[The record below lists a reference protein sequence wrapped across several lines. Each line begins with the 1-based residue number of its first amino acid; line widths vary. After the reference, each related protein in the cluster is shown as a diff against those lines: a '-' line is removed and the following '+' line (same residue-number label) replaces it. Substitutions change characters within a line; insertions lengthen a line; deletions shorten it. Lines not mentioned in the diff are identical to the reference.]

1 MGGKMSRIRI
11 AATLATVL
19 MGQLI
24 LSGASASGQRSIDNL
39 LEQRIT
45 LHIKQGTFLYALST
59 LNVDKR
65 IPIGFEVALG
75 HKAEYH
81 LNVNLENATLEDV
94 LNEIVGQE
102 TGYRWELRDGV
113 INIIPITSRDD
124 FVEKLL
130 NTPIRRFDQPKKLGK
145 FQIRDAIVEL
155 PEVAALL
162 KANGITASHYGY
174 YYHPSPYAN
183 EKVDLSVS
191 GTDLRGVLNKVIRE
205 TEHNMWMVSRS
216 GKNLKTLDIDF

>member
-1 MGGKMSRIRI
+1 MRRRTIRAML
-11 AATLATVL
+11 AAAVMVL
-19 MGQLI
+19 IIISGTSVFGQTTT
-24 LSGASASGQRSIDNL
+24 DNL

-45 LHIKQGTFLYALST
+45 LHIKQSTFLYALSA
-59 LNVDKR
+59 LCVDYR
-65 IPIGFEVALG
+65 IPIGFELAVG
-75 HKAEYH
+75 HKAQYH
-81 LNVNLENATLEDV
+81 LNVNLENATLENV

-145 FQIRDAIVEL
+145 FQIRDAIAEL
-155 PEVAALL
+155 PEVVALL

-174 YYHPSPYAN
+174 SYHYPSRYTN
-183 EKVDLSVS
+183 EKVDLSIS
-191 GTDLRGVLNKVIRE
+191 NTDVRGVLNKVIKDS
-205 TEHNMWMVSRS
+205 EHKMWMVSRS
-216 GKNLKTLDIDF
+216 GNDLSSLDVSF

>member
-1 MGGKMSRIRI
+1 MRRRVIC
-11 AATLATVL
+11 ATLATAM
-19 MGQLI
+19 MGLLI
-24 LSGASASGQRSIDNL
+24 ISETSASGQTPRGNL

-59 LNVDKR
+59 LCVDYS
-65 IPIGFEVALG
+65 IPIGFEPALG
-75 HKAEYH
+75 NKAQYH
-81 LNVNLENATLEDV
+81 LNVDLENATLEDV

-113 INIIPITSRDD
+113 INIAPVTSKDD

-130 NTPIRRFDQPKKLGK
+130 NTEIRRFDQPKKLGK

-155 PEVAALL
+155 PEVVALL

-174 YYHPSPYAN
+174 YYSPLHTN
-183 EKVDLSVS
+183 EGIDLSIS
-191 GTDLRGVLNKVIRE
+191 GTDVRGVLNKVIRE

-216 GKNLKTLDIDF
+216 GKNLSVLDVSF

>member
-1 MGGKMSRIRI
+1 MLAIAIMSLFMTGSMTAPSQTARN
-11 AATLATVL
+11 
-19 MGQLI
+19 
-24 LSGASASGQRSIDNL
+24 NL

-59 LNVDKR
+59 LCVDHR
-65 IPIGFEVALG
+65 IPIGLELARS
-75 HKAEYH
+75 HKPQYH
-81 LNVNLENATLEDV
+81 LNIDLENATLEDV

-130 NTPIRRFDQPKKLGK
+130 NTPISQFDQPKNLGK

-155 PEVAALL
+155 PEVVSLL
-162 KANGITASHYGY
+162 RANGITPSHYGY
-174 YYHPSPYAN
+174 FYVDYKN
-183 EKVDLSVS
+183 NNVDLSIS
-191 GTDLRGVLNKVIRE
+191 GTDVREVLNKVIRE

-216 GKNLKTLDIDF
+216 GKNLSSLDIGF

>member
-1 MGGKMSRIRI
+1 MRRRII
-11 AATLATVL
+11 YFMLATAII
-19 MGQLI
+19 GQLMI
-24 LSGASASGQRSIDNL
+24 SETSASAQTTRINL

-45 LHIKQGTFLYALST
+45 LHIEKATFLYALST
-59 LNVDKR
+59 LCGDYK
-65 IPIGFEVALG
+65 IPIGFEQALG
-75 HKAEYH
+75 HKAQYH
-81 LNVNLENATLEDV
+81 LNIDLENATLEDV

-102 TGYRWELRDGV
+102 MGYRWELRDGV

-145 FQIRDAIVEL
+145 FQIRDAITEL
-155 PEVAALL
+155 PEVVALL

-174 YYHPSPYAN
+174 VYSSPYPN
-183 EKVDLSVS
+183 EKVDLNIS
-191 GTDLRGVLNKVIRE
+191 GTDVRGILNKVIRE

-216 GKNLKTLDIDF
+216 GRNLRSLDLGF